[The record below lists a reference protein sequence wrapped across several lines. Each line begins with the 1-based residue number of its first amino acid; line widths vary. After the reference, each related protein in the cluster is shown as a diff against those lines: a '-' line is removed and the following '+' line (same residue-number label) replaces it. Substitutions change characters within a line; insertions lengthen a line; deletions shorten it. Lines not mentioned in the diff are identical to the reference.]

1 MRNHGASKVT
11 ISLPTPLLDFAD
23 RLARE
28 RAMTRSGVIAA
39 LLRKEEEAETQ
50 ALMAEGYREMAEE
63 NQRLAEEAYP
73 VVAETLLRST
83 RWDERDG
90 PEG

>member
-1 MRNHGASKVT
+1 MGEQRTSKVT
-11 ISLPTPLLDFAD
+11 ISLPTSLLRFAD
-23 RLARE
+23 ALAQERLT
-28 RAMTRSGVIAA
+28 TRSRIVAE
-39 LLRKEEEAETQ
+39 LLKKEEEAKTQ

-73 VVAETLLRST
+73 VVAETILRST
-83 RWDERDG
+83 RWDEQDG